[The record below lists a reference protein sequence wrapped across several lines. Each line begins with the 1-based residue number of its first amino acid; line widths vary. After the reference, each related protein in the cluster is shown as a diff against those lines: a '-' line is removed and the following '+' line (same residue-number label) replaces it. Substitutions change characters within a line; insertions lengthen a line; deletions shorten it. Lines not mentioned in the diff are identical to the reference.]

1 MPLTPHPAFARMATA
16 FLDAFGS
23 EAVSFAGDG
32 GETLT
37 TMAIVRLESQVDA
50 FSESAGAATDRLTVR
65 LATSDA
71 AQMVEGWRFSHSG
84 LEWKLVGE
92 RQDDGRGMSSF
103 EGERYFA

>member
-1 MPLTPHPAFARMATA
+1 MPLTPHPAFAGMATA
-16 FLDAFGS
+16 FLDTFG
-23 EAVSFAGDG
+23 EAVIFAGDG
-32 GETLT
+32 EETLAT
-37 TMAIVRLESQVDA
+37 TAIVRLESQIDA

-71 AQMVEGWRFSHSG
+71 VQLAEGWRFSHSG